1 MRNLILVT
9 FLIIFLPLSQSLA
22 HSGHTHPTPVAPE
35 VTPDEVC
42 IGTHKEICAHVHF
55 AKKPNSDE
63 EAPFVLH
70 YETANEA
77 AVQNLKVELWMEM
90 EGGHGHGSAPVAMK
104 AISHNKYQISNV
116 WFVMM
121 GAWTIKT
128 HFDLDGVHYQLDIPV
143 NIHQ

>member
-1 MRNLILVT
+1 MRKLILAA
-9 FLIIFLPLSQSLA
+9 FFMIFLPFNKSFA
-22 HSGHTHPTPVAPE
+22 HSGHTHPTPVTPE
-35 VTPDEVC
+35 VTPEEVC
-42 IGTHKEICAHVHF
+42 IGTNNEICAHVHF
-55 AKKPNSDE
+55 AKKPNSAE

-90 EGGHGHGSAPVAMK
+90 EGGHGHGSAPVSMK

-121 GAWTIKT
+121 GAWTVRT
-128 HFDLDGVHYQLDIPV
+128 HFDVDGIHYKLDIPV
-143 NIHQ
+143 NIYQ